1 VTQSSVWS
9 PRQRLL
15 TLGLLGL
22 MTAVAFEGLAI
33 PTIMPATVAELGG
46 VELYGW
52 AFSAFFLTNI
62 VGVTLAGGDADSH
75 GPGRS
80 LVAGVVLFAAGLTI
94 SGLAPSMTLVIVG
107 RAVQGLGAGA
117 IGASVFA
124 VIARAYLPTAMPRMV
139 ALLSSAWIIP
149 GLVGPAL
156 AALIAEHFDWRWVFL
171 ALVPPVLL
179 MGLLVIAPIARLG
192 IPPARGGTRSGR
204 RGPAAVALA
213 AGSSVLL
220 AGLSAGQALLAG
232 MLVLAG
238 GWVAI
243 ASLARLLPSG
253 ALRAAPGRPAV
264 FALIF
269 LVAFGFFGTETFVPL
284 AVANVRG
291 YTTTVG
297 GLALS
302 AAAVTWALGS
312 WLPARLPGVS
322 RGRIIGTG
330 SAAIV
335 VGIGVTALVVLPGLP
350 VATAAFGW
358 AIAGLGMGL
367 AYSTLML
374 LVLQTAPPGE
384 EGVSSA
390 GAQLMF
396 TLGTALGAGVAGAI
410 VAFAEGTD
418 VPLAAAIAG
427 ADGLMVL
434 AVGLALLF
442 AAVGR
447 LPTGRE
453 GADRRSEESDG
464 GVASPA
470 GSVAPVKEP

>member
-1 VTQSSVWS
+1 
-9 PRQRLL
+9 
-15 TLGLLGL
+15 
-22 MTAVAFEGLAI
+22 
-33 PTIMPATVAELGG
+33 
-46 VELYGW
+46 
-52 AFSAFFLTNI
+52 
-62 VGVTLAGGDADSH
+62 
-75 GPGRS
+75 
-80 LVAGVVLFAAGLTI
+80 VV
-94 SGLAPSMTLVIVG
+94 
-107 RAVQGLGAGA
+107 
-117 IGASVFA
+117 
-124 VIARAYLPTAMPRMV
+124 
-139 ALLSSAWIIP
+139 
-149 GLVGPAL
+149 
-156 AALIAEHFDWRWVFL
+156 
-171 ALVPPVLL
+171 
-179 MGLLVIAPIARLG
+179 
-192 IPPARGGTRSGR
+192 
-204 RGPAAVALA
+204 
-213 AGSSVLL
+213 GSS
-220 AGLSAGQALLAG
+220 
-232 MLVLAG
+232 
-238 GWVAI
+238 
-243 ASLARLLPSG
+243 
-253 ALRAAPGRPAV
+253 
-264 FALIF
+264 
-269 LVAFGFFGTETFVPL
+269 
-284 AVANVRG
+284 
-291 YTTTVG
+291 
-297 GLALS
+297 
-302 AAAVTWALGS
+302 
-312 WLPARLPGVS
+312 
-322 RGRIIGTG
+322 GTG

-335 VGIGVTALVVLPGLP
+335 VGIGITALVVLPGLP